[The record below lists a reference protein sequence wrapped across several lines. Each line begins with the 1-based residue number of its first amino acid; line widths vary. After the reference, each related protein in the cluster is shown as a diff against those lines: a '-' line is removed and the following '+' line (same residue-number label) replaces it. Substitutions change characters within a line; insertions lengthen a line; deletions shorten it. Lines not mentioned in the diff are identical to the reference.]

1 MWRAI
6 TLLSYRAVQFTKS
19 QTYVFADS
27 VLCLEGKSTEQVQA
41 WKDKIEW
48 YLETRNPK
56 DLDRIDGE
64 TMEFEWKNS
73 HDSLH

>member
-1 MWRAI
+1 MWCAT
-6 TLLSYRAVQFTKS
+6 TLLSDRAVQFTKS

-27 VLCLEGKSTEQVQA
+27 VLCLGGISTEQAQA

-48 YLETRNPK
+48 YLEIRYPK

-64 TMEFEWKNS
+64 PMEFEWTNFP
-73 HDSLH
+73 